1 MSVAHSYIFTDNKS
15 FQRLPTIIL
24 LISIVL
30 LGWSPEL
37 AARQNENLPD
47 TIPVAAPTA
56 EQDTATVN
64 YLDSLEKRR
73 TLPSFLLWNN
83 YRTNPLFPSQNP
95 FLEKPSPF
103 LPQPPTNQR
112 IEVEL
117 DSTFRYRVTDELD
130 SGAVQPG
137 YTYDFDDF
145 SKIQELRL
153 RQEYWR
159 NRSRGMD
166 GESAVSGRGLIPPIT
181 LSPTFD
187 RIFGGNEINIVPTGN
202 VNLDFGGMFRRIDNP
217 SIPIRQQRNGGF
229 NFNQQIQMSVNGTLG
244 QKMRIGANF
253 DSNNSFDFQNQL
265 KVEYAG
271 FEEDI
276 IKSIEIGNVSM
287 PVQNSLIQGAQN
299 LFGVKTQLQFGK
311 LFMTAVA
318 STQRGQRDE
327 LVIEGGN
334 QGRPFEIQASDYDE
348 NRHFFLGHFFR
359 ENYENWLR
367 GLPQILS
374 GVNITRV
381 EVYIMNR
388 ANNTQTLRNFAAFM
402 DLGEGQRIYRP
413 DNPGIGSGNP
423 GAPAS
428 NAANDLFSTLSSN
441 PGYRP
446 YDNAAT
452 AIANDLNLVRGT
464 DFEQINGAR
473 RLDPNEYTF
482 HRQLGYVSLTRK
494 LQNDEVVA
502 VSYEYTYNGQ
512 SYKVGELS
520 EDYQNRP
527 ENEVIFLKMLRPGR
541 INTEVPTWDLMM
553 KNIYNFNASQIQRE
567 GFQLQVIYRDD
578 RTGMDNPSLLEG
590 QNVKDVPLIR
600 LMNLDKL
607 NPQNDPQPDGNF
619 DFVPGLTI
627 VPEQGMLIFPVLEP
641 FGQNLQK
648 HFLASEANLSDK
660 YVFDTLYRTTQ
671 ADAELV
677 TRLNKYFLKGS
688 FTAGSSSEIMLPG
701 LNISEGSVLVTAG
714 NIPLTEGVD
723 FTVDYNIGRVVI
735 INEGILQSGK
745 NIRISFEKA
754 DLVSFQTRSLL
765 GTRLDYMFNE
775 NFSLGGTF
783 LYLNERPNISR
794 ISTGNETL
802 KNSLWGLD
810 MNYSDESVFLTKL
823 ADALPFTQTKE
834 PSLFQFSGEF
844 AHLIPGT
851 SNKVNGEGASYID
864 DFESAIIPFSLGNSP
879 QSWKLASTPAT
890 DDNRFDLS
898 YQTEDRLGK
907 AYRRARLAWYN
918 IDNVFYRGSGRGV
931 PANLNEQD
939 LNNHYVR
946 RVRPQEIFP
955 GRSREHV
962 ILPETLFDLAYFP
975 HERGMYNYN
984 PNLTQ
989 AGLLPNPRQNYG
1001 GITRAITSEVDFDRN
1016 NIEYIEFWM
1025 MDPFIS
1031 GENGRVLDG
1040 IFNENNTT
1048 GGTLVF
1054 NLGDVSEDVM
1064 SDSRHAFENG
1074 LPADGDPSQASANEW
1089 GRITSK
1095 QFLTPAFDN
1104 SAEAR
1109 ENQDVGLDGLS
1120 SADEASYFA
1129 DRFINRLNVS
1139 PSALQEILADPS
1151 ADNFKYY
1158 LDEEFD
1164 QNDIKVLERYKRFN
1178 GMEGNSPI
1186 VSNNNLPYTPSGSNL
1201 PDNEDLNND
1210 NTINELESY
1219 YEYKINLRPSEM
1231 QVGKNNI
1238 VDQVIHYEK
1247 GEEVKWF
1254 LFRIPVRQPDKAY
1267 GGISGFK
1274 SIRFMRTY
1282 LTDFEQPVVLRMA
1295 KFQMVGSQWRTFQES
1310 LFERG
1315 FAEIPEPDN
1324 SNLTVGVVNIEENG
1338 QGTET
1343 QSPYVLPPGI
1353 ERDRDNTSTVERQLN
1368 EQSLRMCVEN
1378 LQARDARA
1386 VFKNVSQD
1394 LVQYGRLKMFLH
1406 AESQDALDGEM
1417 TAFLRLGTDYTDN
1430 YYEIEVPLLLTRP
1443 GTRDPRQIW
1452 PLENEIDIAFDEIVG
1467 VKAERDNSRTPQN
1480 LAYSSQIRQYKV
1492 TVVGRPELSQ
1502 IQGMMIGVRN
1512 PGGRSGGSKS
1522 ICIWANELR
1531 VTDFNK
1537 SSGWAANARLNAQ
1550 IADVAVISSSI
1561 RHNTF
1566 GFGGLETRLSQ
1577 RARESSTQYDVSANV
1592 NVDKLLPQAL
1602 NLSVPLY
1609 ISFENSSTKPQY
1621 DPLNSDVPFEVALQ
1635 KFRTEGER
1643 QAYKDLVMDQ
1653 SKRKNFSLNN
1663 VRKIRNPEIETN
1675 RIYDLENFSASYA
1688 YGSVVQSNIQTQSYV
1703 FETYRGNLAYNYQ
1716 PNPINVEPFK
1726 EAGFLNSP
1734 YLQLIRDINFNLV
1747 PSVLSARID
1756 LDRSYMKTQNRNDE
1770 LSTVGVD
1777 PLFQKSFFINRFYSI
1792 NWDLTQNLSLDFS
1805 SSVNAVVD
1813 EPEGELDTE
1822 AKLDSLRT
1830 NIRRLGRTTNYNQQF
1845 VANYKIPFDKFP
1857 LTDWISADARYEALY
1872 SWMTGSIGQRDTL
1885 GNVIQNTRDR
1895 VLAGKLDLVQLYNK
1909 SGKLRS
1915 LNAPRR
1921 PSIPGRPALPQQ
1933 EASEEEESPT
1943 NEGWGTGLLKLA
1955 MMVKEVNFRYQLS
1968 QGTFLPGYME
1978 NSGLLGMDKSF
1989 MNPGLG
1995 FLFGSQNSNIRYDLA
2010 NQGLLAPSD
2019 QLTQTFRQNELRNL
2033 QITSVVEPIRDFR
2046 IVLEWTKRETG
2057 EYSEIFRREPTEG
2070 EYTSINPNR
2079 LGAYSISFNT
2089 LRTAFAKDDAQN
2101 NSPLFQKF
2109 EQYREV
2115 IQSRLQRENPGGEY
2129 AINGQNVLIPAFL
2142 AAYSGKSAEEVGL
2155 NPFPKMPLPNWRLSY
2170 NGLSRIPALQ
2180 EHFSS
2185 INLTHNYSSTYD
2197 VSNFSNSLLYQN
2209 GLELY
2214 NTLQNIPQASLTDE
2228 FGTYIPVF
2236 ILNDVVI
2243 RERFSPLIGLD
2254 LLTRDRMNIA
2264 LEYNTERTM
2273 GLNFSNAQVTE
2284 QRSMDL
2290 RFDLGYTKAG
2300 VRIPFKIQGREEVL
2314 SNDLTLRISTRIV
2327 DTETI
2332 QRKIE
2337 EVNTLTNGNLN
2348 ITIRPTI
2355 GYVVNQKL
2363 NVSLYLDRIIN
2374 GPKVSTAF
2382 RRSSTAFGG
2391 QLTFNLSE

>member
-1 MSVAHSYIFTDNKS
+1 MGTTLSVAHSYTFTGGIL
-15 FQRLPTIIL
+15 FRQYATIIL
-24 LISIVL
+24 LIFFVL
-30 LGWSPEL
+30 PCLSS
-37 AARQNENLPD
+37 AVVARQND
-47 TIPVAAPTA
+47 TIPNLIPQLPQT
-56 EQDTATVN
+56 EGDTTVN
-64 YLDSLEKRR
+64 YLDSLNKRR

-83 YRTNPLFPSQNP
+83 YRTNPLFPNQNP
-95 FLEKPSPF
+95 FLQKPSPF
-103 LPQPPTNQR
+103 VLQPPAQQR

-117 DSTFRYRVTDELD
+117 DSTFRYRVTEPLD

-137 YTYDFDDF
+137 YTYDFDEF

-187 RIFGGNEINIVPTGN
+187 RIFGGSEINIVPTGN

-229 NFNQQIQMSVNGTLG
+229 NFDQQIQMSVNGTLG

-265 KVEYAG
+265 KVEYSG

-327 LVIEGGN
+327 IVIEGGN
-334 QGRPFEIQASDYDE
+334 QGRPFEIRASDYDE

-367 GLPQILS
+367 GLPQVLS

-388 ANNTQTLRNFAAFM
+388 ANNTQTLRNFAAFL

-413 DNPGIGSGNP
+413 DNPNVGGGNP
-423 GAPAS
+423 SSPAS
-428 NAANDLFSTLSSN
+428 NAANSLFNNLTSN
-441 PGYRP
+441 PSFRP

-473 RLDPNEYTF
+473 KLEANEYTF

-502 VSYEYTYNGQ
+502 VAYEYTFNGQ

-520 EDYQNRP
+520 EDYQNRA
-527 ENEVIFLKMLRPGR
+527 ENEIIFLKMLRPGR
-541 INTEVPTWDLMM
+541 INTQLPSWDLMM

-590 QNVKDVPLIR
+590 QNIKDVPLIR

-627 VPEQGMLIFPVLEP
+627 MPEQGMLIFPVLEP
-641 FGQNLQK
+641 FGHNLQR
-648 HFLASEANLSDK
+648 HFQASEASLADK

-677 TRLNKYFLKGS
+677 TRLNKYFLKGK
-688 FTAGSSSEIMLPG
+688 FTAGSSAEIMLPG

-735 INEGILQSGK
+735 LNEGILQSGK

-765 GTRLDYMFNE
+765 GTRLDYMFSD

-794 ISTGNETL
+794 IATGNETL

-810 MNYSDESVFLTKL
+810 MNYSDESRFLTKL
-823 ADALPFTQTKE
+823 ADALPFTETKE

-879 QSWKLASTPAT
+879 QTWKLASTPAT

-898 YQTEDRLGK
+898 FQTEDRLGN

-918 IDNVFYRGSGRGV
+918 IDNVFYRNSGRGV
-931 PANLNEQD
+931 PANIGEED
-939 LNNHYVR
+939 RSNHYVR
-946 RVRPQEIFP
+946 SVRPQEIFP

-984 PNLTQ
+984 PNLTPE
-989 AGLLPNPRQNYG
+989 GLLPNPRQNYG

-1025 MDPFIS
+1025 MDPFLP

-1064 SDSRHAFENG
+1064 SDGRHAFENG
-1074 LPADGDPSQASANEW
+1074 LPPDGDASQTTENEW
-1089 GRITSK
+1089 GRVTSK

-1104 SAEAR
+1104 SSSAR
-1109 ENQDVGLDGLS
+1109 NNQDVGLDGLS
-1120 SADEASYFA
+1120 SADEVAYFA
-1129 DRFINRLNVS
+1129 NRFINRLNVS
-1139 PSALQEILADPS
+1139 ANALQEILADPS
-1151 ADNFKYY
+1151 ADDFKYY

-1164 QNDIKVLERYKRFN
+1164 QNNVKILQRYKRFN

-1186 VSNNNLPYTPSGSNL
+1186 VSNSNLPYTPSGSNV

-1219 YEYKINLRPSEM
+1219 YEYRVELRPSEM
-1231 QVGKNNI
+1231 EVGKNHI

-1247 GEEVKWF
+1247 GEQVKWF

-1282 LTDFEQPVVLRMA
+1282 LTDFQQPVVLRMA

-1310 LFERG
+1310 LYERG
-1315 FAEIPEPDN
+1315 LAEIPEPDN

-1368 EQSLRMCVEN
+1368 EQSLRLCVEN

-1406 AESQDALDGEM
+1406 AESQDAVDGEM

-1430 YYEIEVPLLLTRP
+1430 YYEIEVPLILTRP

-1480 LAYSSQIRQYKV
+1480 LAFSSQVRQYKV

-1502 IQGMMIGVRN
+1502 VQGMMIGIRN
-1512 PGGRSGGSKS
+1512 PGRTGGGSKS

-1566 GFGGLETRLSQ
+1566 GFGGLETRLSE

-1592 NVDKLLPQAL
+1592 NVDKILPQGL

-1621 DPLNSDVPFEVALQ
+1621 DPLNADVPFEVALQ
-1635 KFRTEGER
+1635 KFRTDEER
-1643 QAYKDLVMDQ
+1643 EAYKNLVMDQ
-1653 SKRKNFSLNN
+1653 SRRKNFALNN
-1663 VRKIRNPEIETN
+1663 VRKLRNPEKETN

-1716 PNPINVEPFK
+1716 PNPLIVEPFK
-1726 EAGFLNSP
+1726 DIGFLDNK
-1734 YLQLIRDINFNLV
+1734 YLQLIKDINFNFV
-1747 PSVLSARID
+1747 PSMLSARVD
-1756 LDRSYMKTQNRNDE
+1756 VDRTYMKTQNRNDE
-1770 LSTVGVD
+1770 LNTAGVD
-1777 PLFQKSFFINRFYSI
+1777 PLFQKSFFINRFYSL
-1792 NWDLTQNLSLDFS
+1792 NWDLTENLSLDFS

-1822 AKLDSLRT
+1822 AKLDSLRA
-1830 NIRRLGRTTNYNQQF
+1830 NIKRLGRTTNYTQQF

-1857 LTDWISADARYEALY
+1857 LTDWINADARYEATY
-1872 SWMTGSIGQRDTL
+1872 TWMTGSIGQRDTL

-1895 VLAGKLDLVQLYNK
+1895 VIAGKLDLVKLYSKN
-1909 SGKLRS
+1909 SKLRS

-1921 PSIPGRPALPQQ
+1921 PTIPGRPNPNAEKQ
-1933 EASEEEESPT
+1933 EETSPASEGLGSS
-1943 NEGWGTGLLKLA
+1943 LLKLA
-1955 MMVKEVNFRYQLS
+1955 TMIKEINFRYQLS

-1978 NSGLLGMDKSF
+1978 NTGLLGMDRSF

-1995 FLFGSQNSNIRYDLA
+1995 FLFGSQNSNIRFDLA

-2033 QITSVVEPIRDFR
+2033 QVTSVVEPIRDFR
-2046 IVLEWTKRETG
+2046 ITFELRKRETG
-2057 EYSEIFRREPTEG
+2057 EYSEIFRRENESG
-2070 EYTSINPNR
+2070 DFTSINPNR
-2079 LGAYSISFNT
+2079 LGSYGISYNVIK
-2089 LRTAFAKDDAQN
+2089 TAFNKDDAQH
-2101 NSPLFQKF
+2101 NSPLFRRF
-2109 EQYREV
+2109 EQYRA
-2115 IQSRLQRENPGGEY
+2115 IIKNRLENQNPGGEY
-2129 AINGQNVLIPAFL
+2129 NINGQSVLIPAFL

-2185 INLTHNYSSTYD
+2185 INLTHNYSSSYD

-2214 NTLQNIPQASLTDE
+2214 NTLQDIPYASLTDE
-2228 FGTYIPVF
+2228 FGAYIPIF
-2236 ILNDVVI
+2236 ILNQVVI
-2243 RERFSPLIGLD
+2243 QERFAPLVGLD

-2264 LEYNTERTM
+2264 FEYNTERTI

-2284 QRSMDL
+2284 QRSMDI

-2314 SNDLTLRISTRIV
+2314 SNDLTFRVSTRIV

-2337 EVNTLTNGNLN
+2337 EINTLTNGNLN
-2348 ITIRPTI
+2348 ISIRPTI

-2363 NVSLYLDRIIN
+2363 NVSLYFDRIIN
-2374 GPKVSTAF
+2374 GPKISTAF

>member
-1 MSVAHSYIFTDNKS
+1 MSFAHSYIFKEFKS
-15 FQRLPTIIL
+15 FHSSTLVLSL
-24 LISIVL
+24 LVFVFFCSIQ
-30 LGWSPEL
+30 E
-37 AARQNENLPD
+37 AAAQAND
-47 TIPVAAPTA
+47 TIPN
-56 EQDTATVN
+56 DTLPN
-64 YLDSLEKRR
+64 IDSLNKRR
-73 TLPSFLLWNN
+73 TLPSFLLWDNFN
-83 YRTNPLFPSQNP
+83 TSPLFPNQNP
-95 FLEKPSPF
+95 FLRNSSPF
-103 LPQPPTNQR
+103 LLQPPTNQR

-117 DSTFRYRVTDELD
+117 DSTFRYRITDELD

-137 YTYDFDDF
+137 YTYEFEDF

-159 NRSRGMD
+159 SRSQGMD
-166 GESAVSGRGLIPPIT
+166 GESAVGGRGLIPPIT

-202 VNLDFGGMFRRIDNP
+202 VNLDFGGIFRRIDNP
-217 SIPIRQQRNGGF
+217 SIPIRQQQNGGF

-287 PVQNSLIQGAQN
+287 PIQNSLIQGAQN

-327 LVIEGGN
+327 IVIEGGN

-359 ENYENWLR
+359 NNYENWLR
-367 GLPQILS
+367 GLPQVLS

-388 ANNTQTLRNFAAFM
+388 ANNTKTLRNFAAFT
-402 DLGEGQRIYRP
+402 DLGEGQRIYKP
-413 DNPGIGSGNP
+413 ENPNIGAGNP
-423 GAPAS
+423 SAPAS
-428 NAANDLFSTLSSN
+428 NAANSLFNNLTSN
-441 PGYRP
+441 PSFRP
-446 YDNAAT
+446 YDNASS

-473 RLDPNEYTF
+473 KLEQNEYTF
-482 HRQLGYVSLTRK
+482 HRQLGYFSLSRK

-520 EDYQNRP
+520 EDYQNRS
-527 ENEVIFLKMLRPGR
+527 ENDIIFLKMLRPSR
-541 INTEVPTWDLMM
+541 INTQLPTWDLMM
-553 KNIYNFNASQIQRE
+553 KNVYNFNASQIQKE

-627 VPEQGMLIFPVLEP
+627 LPELGVLIFPVLEP

-648 HFLASEANLSDK
+648 NFLASEASLVEK

-677 TRLNKYFLKGS
+677 TRLNKYFIKGS
-688 FTAGSSSEIMLPG
+688 LTAGSSSEIMLPG

-745 NIRISFEKA
+745 RISISFEKA

-810 MNYSDESVFLTKL
+810 VNYSDESIFLTKL

-834 PSLFQFSGEF
+834 PSLLQFSGEF

-864 DFESAIIPFSLGNSP
+864 DFESAIIPFTLGNSP
-879 QSWKLASTPAT
+879 QTWKLASTPAT
-890 DDNRFDLS
+890 DDNKFDLS
-898 YQTEDRLGK
+898 GQTEDRLGK

-918 IDNVFYRGSGRGV
+918 IDNVFYRSSGRGV
-931 PANLNEQD
+931 PSNLSQED
-939 LNNHYVR
+939 RSNHYVR
-946 RVRPQEIFP
+946 SVRPQEIFP
-955 GRSREHV
+955 GRSYDNIR
-962 ILPETLFDLAYFP
+962 LPETLFDLAYFP

-989 AGLLPNPRQNYG
+989 EGLLPDPEQNFG

-1025 MDPFIS
+1025 MDPFLP

-1040 IFNENNTT
+1040 IFNQNNTT
-1048 GGTLVF
+1048 GGSLIF

-1074 LPADGDPSQASANEW
+1074 LPVDGDLSKVNENEW
-1089 GRITSK
+1089 GRLTS
-1095 QFLTPAFDN
+1095 QQYLTPAFDN
-1104 SAEAR
+1104 SPEAR
-1109 ENQDVGLDGLS
+1109 ANQDIGLDGLNN
-1120 SADEASYFA
+1120 AAENAYFGS
-1129 DRFINRLNVS
+1129 RFINRLNVS
-1139 PSALQEILADPS
+1139 PTAKQQIVADPS
-1151 ADNFKYY
+1151 ADDFKYY
-1158 LDEEFD
+1158 LGEDFD
-1164 QNDIKVLERYKRFN
+1164 QNDVKILERYKRFN

-1186 VSNNNLPYTPSGSNL
+1186 VSDSNLPYTPSGSNL

-1219 YEYKINLRPSEM
+1219 YEYKVNLRPSEM
-1231 QVGKNNI
+1231 EVGRNNI
-1238 VDQVIHYEK
+1238 VDQVIHYEN

-1254 LFRIPVRQPDKAY
+1254 LFRIPVRQPDQAY

-1274 SIRFMRTY
+1274 SIRFLRTY

-1310 LFERG
+1310 LFQRG
-1315 FAEIPEPDN
+1315 LSEIPEPDN

-1338 QGTET
+1338 QGNET

-1368 EQSLRMCVEN
+1368 EQSLRLCVDN

-1406 AESQDALDGEM
+1406 AESQDAQNGEI

-1430 YYEIEVPLLLTRP
+1430 YYEIEVPLFLTPP

-1467 VKAERDNSRTPQN
+1467 VKSARDNNRNPQN
-1480 LAYSSQIRQYKV
+1480 LAYSEQIRQYKV

-1502 IQGMMIGVRN
+1502 IQGMMIGIKN
-1512 PGGRSGGSKS
+1512 PGTSGGGSKS

-1537 SSGWAANARLNAQ
+1537 SSGWAANARLNAK

-1566 GFGGLETRLSQ
+1566 GFGGLETRLSE
-1577 RARESSTQYDVSANV
+1577 RARESSTQYDISANV
-1592 NVDKLLPQAL
+1592 NIDKILPQAL
-1602 NLSVPLY
+1602 NLSIPLY
-1609 ISFENSSTKPQY
+1609 ISFENSSTKPEY
-1621 DPLNSDVPFEVALQ
+1621 DPLNSDVPFEVALR
-1635 KFRTEGER
+1635 KFRTTQE
-1643 QAYKDLVMDQ
+1643 QDAYKDLVMDQ

-1663 VRKIRNPEIETN
+1663 VRKIRNPEKEIN

-1688 YGSVVQSNIQTQSYV
+1688 YGTVIQSNIQTESYL
-1703 FETYRGNLAYNYQ
+1703 FETYRGNLAYNFQ
-1716 PNPINVEPFK
+1716 PKPWIVAPFK
-1726 EAGFLNSP
+1726 EMGFLSNK
-1734 YLQLIRDINFNLV
+1734 YLQLIRDINFNFV
-1747 PSVLSARID
+1747 PSMLSARID
-1756 LDRSYMKTQNRNDE
+1756 LDRTYMKTQNRNDQ
-1770 LSTVGVD
+1770 LSTAGVD
-1777 PLFQKSFFINRFYSI
+1777 PLFQKSFFINRFYSL
-1792 NWDLTQNLSLDFS
+1792 NWDLTENLALDFS
-1805 SSVNAVVD
+1805 SSVNSVVD

-1822 AKLDSLRT
+1822 AKIDSLRS
-1830 NIRRLGRTTNYNQQF
+1830 NIKRLGRTTSYNQQF
-1845 VANYKIPFDKFP
+1845 VANYKVPLDKFP
-1857 LTDWISADARYEALY
+1857 LTDWISADARYEASY
-1872 SWMTGSIGQRDTL
+1872 SWFTGAIGQRDTL

-1895 VLAGKLDLVQLYNK
+1895 SIAGKLDFVGLYNK
-1909 SGKLRS
+1909 SRKLRA
-1915 LNAPRR
+1915 LNTPRR
-1921 PSIPGRPALPQQ
+1921 PTIPGRPNTQP
-1933 EASEEEESPT
+1933 EAEETPSNDGFGSE
-1943 NEGWGTGLLKLA
+1943 LLKFA
-1955 MMVKEVNFRYQLS
+1955 MMIKEVNFRYQVT

-1978 NSGLLGMDKSF
+1978 NSGLLGMDRSF

-1995 FLFGSQNSNIRYDLA
+1995 FVFGSQSSSIRYDLA
-2010 NQGLLAPSD
+2010 NQGLIAPSD

-2033 QITSVVEPIRDFR
+2033 QITSIIEPIKDFR
-2046 IVLEWTKRETG
+2046 ITLELRKRESG
-2057 EYSEIFRREPTEG
+2057 EYSEIFRRESSSG
-2070 EYTSINPNR
+2070 DFTSINPNR
-2079 LGAYSISFNT
+2079 LGSYSISYNMLKT
-2089 LRTAFAKDDAQN
+2089 VFAKDDAQN
-2101 NSPLFQKF
+2101 NSPLFQNF
-2109 EQYREV
+2109 EQYRQ
-2115 IQSRLQRENPGGEY
+2115 IIKSRLEEGNPGGEY
-2129 AINGQNVLIPAFL
+2129 NINGQSVLIPAFL
-2142 AAYSGKSAEEVGL
+2142 AAYSGRAAEEVDL
-2155 NPFPKMPLPNWRLSY
+2155 SPFPKMPLPNWRLSY

-2185 INLTHNYSSTYD
+2185 INLTHNYSSSYD

-2214 NTLQNIPQASLTDE
+2214 NTLQNIPQVSMTDE
-2228 FGTYIPVF
+2228 FGAYIPIF
-2236 ILNDVVI
+2236 ILNDVIVV
-2243 RERFSPLIGLD
+2243 ERFAPLIGMD
-2254 LLTRDRMNIA
+2254 LLTKDRMNVSF
-2264 LEYNTERTM
+2264 EYNTERTI
-2273 GLNFSNAQVTE
+2273 GLNFSNAQVNE
-2284 QRSMDL
+2284 QKSVDF

-2300 VRIPFKIQGREEVL
+2300 VRIPFKIQGRDEVL
-2314 SNDLTLRISTRIV
+2314 SNDLTFRVSTRIV
-2327 DTETI
+2327 DTQTI

-2337 EVNTLTNGNLN
+2337 EANTLTNGNLN
-2348 ITIRPTI
+2348 ITIRPTV

-2363 NVSLYLDRIIN
+2363 NVSLYFDRIIN
-2374 GPKVSTAF
+2374 DPKVSTAF